1 MKNFCLSCEKSPKLT
16 SIYHFLNRIALVF
29 YLQCSLFYFSKTYFH
44 TLTLSFLREYVCV
57 SAFFLFSKRN
67 NQSQISVG
75 LLRINTTLINVNL
88 IIIGGVRK
96 LNLAIGHIREY
107 RAFANSDV
115 S

>member
-1 MKNFCLSCEKSPKLT
+1 MFVILFFKNLFSYINIK
-16 SIYHFLNRIALVF
+16 FFARI
-29 YLQCSLFYFSKTYFH
+29 C
-44 TLTLSFLREYVCV
+44 VCV